1 MNDKILHYLTSLY
14 GRDVAV
20 AVAGKLAKLMSAKT
34 AHRTSRDVAFKLSER
49 DALLISYAD
58 QLTEPDRAPLRTLAE
73 FCHGHLRDLV
83 SGVHLL
89 PFYPWSSDDGFSVK
103 DFVAVEPA
111 YGTWDDIA
119 RF

>member
-1 MNDKILHYLTSLY
+1 MNDKILKYLTSLY

-20 AVAGKLAKLMSAKT
+20 AVACKLATLISAQA
-34 AHRTSRDVAFKLSER
+34 AHRATRGAAFKLSEQ

-58 QLTEPDRAPLRTLAE
+58 QLTEPDRAPLQTLAE

-89 PFYPWSSDDGFSVK
+89 PFYPWSSDDG
-103 DFVAVEPA
+103 
-111 YGTWDDIA
+111 
-119 RF
+119 